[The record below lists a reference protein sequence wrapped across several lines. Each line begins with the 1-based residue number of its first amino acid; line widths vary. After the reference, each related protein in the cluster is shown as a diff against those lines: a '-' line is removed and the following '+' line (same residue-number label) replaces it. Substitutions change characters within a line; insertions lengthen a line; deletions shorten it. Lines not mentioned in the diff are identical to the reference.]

1 MSWFSRAALSLMIL
15 TIASAGIV
23 EVAIAQSSM
32 DFTISSP
39 SPENRDKLI
48 QELNLTPQQIQQ
60 LKAVR
65 QEFKGQK
72 QSLRQA
78 LTVAEKELA
87 NLMINNASAEQV
99 QSKRNQIKTL
109 KQKLAIVKARNNNA
123 LRKILTTEQW
133 AKLQSLRAQRLSGK

>member
-1 MSWFSRAALSLMIL
+1 M
-15 TIASAGIV
+15 
-23 EVAIAQSSM
+23 AQSSM

-39 SPENRDKLI
+39 SPEKRDKLI

-87 NLMINNASAEQV
+87 NLIINNASAEQV